1 MKIRFL
7 GVPLEQID
15 QLISELDDGEYVKVS
30 ISTFKREIIGHVG
43 GEGDTLEEVQTGG
56 WGCTIRSSKDMIQ
69 FVSDDTRD
77 DEKGEPKEKIEYS
90 DNIREKFR

>member
-15 QLISELDDGEYVKVS
+15 QLCKEEEIVKVS
-30 ISTFKREIIGHVG
+30 ISTYKREIFSHTG

-56 WGCTIRSSKDMIQ
+56 WGIQIRSSKDLIQ
-69 FVSDDTRD
+69 FVG
-77 DEKGEPKEKIEYS
+77 DETKEDEYGEPKEKAEYS
-90 DNIREKFR
+90 DKIREKFR

>member
-15 QLISELDDGEYVKVS
+15 QMISELEDGEYVKVS
-30 ISTFKREIIGHVG
+30 LSKFKREVFSHPG

-56 WGCTIRSSKDMIQ
+56 WGCSISSSKDLIQ
-69 FVSDDTRD
+69 FVDDKD
-77 DEKGEPKEKIEYS
+77 DEYDAKKKDEYS
-90 DNIREKFR
+90 DSVKEKYR